1 MVLDNYVNWMTG
13 RIFSSNLLP
22 SNPRIFSLKD
32 MHGRKMEFANQSTDI
47 NTLVDG
53 SSEVNYGNAYVAVG
67 SNDAPV
73 QRTDYTF
80 DSKITTLQLESYS
93 HGVKQ
98 KGDKQVLRIVKTV
111 SNPTTEDIVVKEIAF
126 IVKVNPLST
135 ADEVLMV
142 REVLDEP
149 ITVKANGGIQ
159 VFGIDIG

>member
-22 SNPRIFSLKD
+22 NNPYIFSLKD
-32 MHGRKMEFANQSTDI
+32 MQGRTMNFSNQSTDI

-53 SSEVNYGNAYVAVG
+53 SNVDYGNAYVAVG

-98 KGDKQVLRIVKTV
+98 KGDKQVLRIAKTV
-111 SNPTTEDIVVKEIAF
+111 SNPTSEDIVVKEIAF
-126 IVKVNPLST
+126 IVKVNPLGP